1 VLSIGKLTADNA
13 DYCQRTVAKGADD
26 YYAGKGEAVGEWQ
39 GEGADALGL
48 QGGVAAQTFQT
59 VLIERRSPDTGEVL
73 ADPRS
78 RTRVLAYDL
87 TFSAPKSVSVLFAI
101 ADERTSRALRDAHD
115 EAVATARAYLEREA
129 CQVRRGHA
137 GEERQQ
143 AQGFISA
150 AYRHRMSRA
159 QDPQLHTHVVTAN
172 LARGEDGRYSALDGY
187 AIYRHAR
194 AAGYLYEAH
203 LRYAVRQ
210 RLPWV
215 RWSTVTKG
223 IADIEGVS
231 DEVRREFSRRRAEI
245 EEWLEREGKDGRRSA
260 EKAALATRQPK
271 HQELD
276 TPSWRESVRAR
287 AAEHGLGRSELAALT
302 RGEARGPRPVDA
314 GAVESQLV
322 GPAGLTE
329 RRNVFATRDAVVEW
343 AAAHRDGA
351 PVERIEAAA
360 SRFLKRPEVVPV
372 QRRAEPSFT
381 TEELLEHER
390 AIVEGVAARRGEGAA
405 TVAMDEIEDV
415 LASRNGRLTDQQ
427 QAAVLAIATSGHGVE
442 NVEALAGTGKT
453 YLAGALRDVYDAGGN
468 AVVGVAPT
476 GRAARELRERAGIAE
491 AQTLARL
498 LLELD
503 SKAAFDSRTV
513 VILDEAGMAGT
524 RESASLLDA
533 ARRAGAKVIAIGD
546 SGQLASVQ
554 AGGWL
559 GSLTR
564 RFGAR
569 ELTEVMRQRD
579 AAERQLLAQ
588 VHSGRPAA
596 YLRHKRNRGELRLY
610 ESAPEAERALVGEWQ
625 ARQAELPDGQ
635 AVMIARDNATRERLN
650 TAARTALRA
659 EGHLGEGVEIGDREF
674 AGGDRVIVRRNDR
687 HHDVDNGMRGTI
699 RTIDRKTGAV
709 TIETDASGLRE
720 LPLGYVADHLEHAY
734 ALTGHGMQGGT
745 VEWAGVA
752 GAPPEFTRNWSY
764 TALSR
769 ARQPTEIYL
778 IADEDR
784 FAAERAEI
792 APAERHATSPV
803 QRTAQAMRRR
813 DDEDLALDWVEPAQL
828 PRGREPSTHTR
839 PSREPARQADLD
851 LDLAPAVDLRRELE
865 AIETRLERVG
875 DVGGR
880 AGAERALAERT
891 IAEAREGIS
900 TLERTREGDP
910 REIAYERQR
919 VRQAERML
927 RTFGAEEIPTSAQ
940 PATGDSIE
948 EQATDLRVRRDEL
961 RRALDQRREAHIREA
976 VSNPGPHLVRGLG
989 DPPADR
995 QSRTAWERGAV
1006 AIERYRFDQDL
1017 RGPSPLGDRPADR
1030 AAAAGHRR
1038 AQRELAIANRR
1049 LGRELAHTSGREI

>member
-1 VLSIGKLTADNA
+1 MLSIGKLTADNA
-13 DYCQRTVAKGADD
+13 EYCQRTVAQGADD

-39 GEGADALGL
+39 GEGADTLGL
-48 QGGVAAQTFQT
+48 QGGVTAQTFQT
-59 VLIERRSPDTGEVL
+59 VVIERRNPDTGEAL

-78 RTRVLAYDL
+78 RTHVLAYDL

-115 EAVATARAYLEREA
+115 DAVRAARAYLEREA

-172 LARGEDGRYSALDGY
+172 LARGEDGRYSALNGY

-194 AAGYLYEAH
+194 AAGFLYEAH
-203 LRYAVRQ
+203 LRYAVRE

-231 DEVRREFSRRRAEI
+231 EEVRREFSRRRAEI

-271 HQELD
+271 QQELD

-287 AAEHGLGRSELAALT
+287 AAEHGLGRAELATLSQ
-302 RGEARGPRPVDA
+302 GDARNPRPVDA
-314 GAVESQLV
+314 SEVGSRLV

-329 RRNVFATRDAVVEW
+329 RHNMFATRDAVVEW

-351 PVERIEAAA
+351 PVERVEAAA

-372 QRRAEPSFT
+372 QRRTEASFT
-381 TEELLEHER
+381 TEELLGHER
-390 AIVEGVAARRGEGAA
+390 AVVEGAAARRGEGAA
-405 TVAMDEIEDV
+405 AVSVDAVEDI
-415 LASRNGRLTDQQ
+415 LSRRSGALTDQQ
-427 QAAVLAIATSGHGVE
+427 RAAVLAISTSGHGVE

-453 YLAGALRDVYDAGGN
+453 YLAGALRDVYEASGYI
-468 AVVGVAPT
+468 VVGAAPT
-476 GRAARELRERAGIAE
+476 GRAARELRERAGIAG

-498 LLELD
+498 LLELG
-503 SKAAFDSRTV
+503 SKIGFDPRTV
-513 VILDEAGMAGT
+513 VILDEAGMAAT
-524 RESASLLDA
+524 RESASLLA
-533 ARRAGAKVIAIGD
+533 AAHAAGAKVIAIGD

-579 AAERQLLAQ
+579 PAERRLLAD
-588 VHSGRPAA
+588 VHAGRPGA
-596 YLRHKRNRGELRLY
+596 YLRHKRGRDELRLY
-610 ESAPEAERALVGEWQ
+610 DSAPEAERALVAEWRE
-625 ARQAELPDGQ
+625 RQADLPDGQ
-635 AVMIARDNATRERLN
+635 AVMLARDNATRERLN
-650 TAARTALRA
+650 VAARSVLRV
-659 EGHLGEGVEIGDREF
+659 EGHLGEGIEIGDREF
-674 AGGDRVIVRRNDR
+674 AVGDRVIVRRNDR

-699 RTIDRKTGAV
+699 RAVDPKTGTV

-720 LPLGYVADHLEHAY
+720 LPARYVADHLEHAY

-792 APAERHATSPV
+792 APAEKHAASPL

-828 PRGREPSTHTR
+828 PRSREPSTPPASKESARR
-839 PSREPARQADLD
+839 PELD
-851 LDLAPAVDLRRELE
+851 LGLAPAADLRRELAGIE
-865 AIETRLERVG
+865 ARLARLG
-875 DVGGR
+875 DVESAGDQR
-880 AGAERALAERT
+880 AQSQRT
-891 IAEAREGIS
+891 IAEARERIS
-900 TLERTREGDP
+900 TLERARRGDP
-910 REIAYERQR
+910 RDLAYEWQR
-919 VRQAERML
+919 LHQAERTL
-927 RTFGAEEIPTSAQ
+927 GAFGSNETAGSVRLPVA
-940 PATGDSIE
+940 DSIE
-948 EQATDLRVRRDEL
+948 EKTADLGIRRDEL

-976 VSNPGPHLVRGLG
+976 LSNPGPHLVRALG
-989 DPPADR
+989 DPPADAR
-995 QSRTAWERGAV
+995 SRTTWERGAV
-1006 AIERYRFDQDL
+1006 AIERYRFDRDL
-1017 RGPSPLGDRPADR
+1017 RGPSPLGHQPADR
-1030 AAAAGHRR
+1030 VAAAAHRR
-1038 AQRELAIANRR
+1038 AQRELEIAIRR
-1049 LGRELAHTSGREI
+1049 LGRELVRNSGREI